1 MHMYVVA
8 VSVWVKPESV
18 EAFRAATLENARNT
32 RNEPNNIRFDV
43 LQGEEDTTRF
53 LLYECYRCKAD
64 FVTHQQTAH
73 YLKWKQAVA
82 DMMAQ
87 PRQGVKFNSVFFG
100 DGE

>member
-1 MHMYVVA
+1 MYVVA
-8 VSVWVKPESV
+8 VNVWVKPESV
-18 EAFRAATLENARNT
+18 EAFREATLQNARST
-32 RNEPNNIRFDV
+32 RKEPNNARFDV
-43 LQGEEDTTRF
+43 LRCEDDNTRF
-53 LLYECYRCKAD
+53 LLYECYASKAD
-64 FVTHQQTAH
+64 FVAHQQTAH

>member
-1 MHMYVVA
+1 MYVVA
-8 VSVWVKPESV
+8 VSIWVKPESI
-18 EAFRAATLENARNT
+18 EAFRAVTLQNARST

-43 LQGEEDTTRF
+43 LQGEEDTTHL

-64 FVTHQQTAH
+64 FVAHQQTAH